1 MKVSLNWLKNYIEL
15 KSTPEE
21 LANTLTMAGLEVEEI
36 TRRGEIPAGVVVA
49 KILSREKHPNSDHLS
64 ICRVDAGNGNVYQI
78 VCGAPNCD
86 AGNVVPLATLGTVF
100 KDPEGGKDF
109 VIGKCKLRGV
119 ESFGMMCSERELGIS
134 DEHGGLMI
142 LLQDYALGTPLNELI
157 EKDTVYTVEITPNRP
172 D

>member
-78 VCGAPNCD
+78 VCGADRFAC
-86 AGNVVPLATLGTVF
+86 GTVRR
-100 KDPEGGKDF
+100 GS
-109 VIGKCKLRGV
+109 LRVRTRRELFNRRHRRIRLDESGV
-119 ESFGMMCSERELGIS
+119 EPQLRIQCNTSGILQFARILRNRARYVERQGYDAE
-134 DEHGGLMI
+134 
-142 LLQDYALGTPLNELI
+142 
-157 EKDTVYTVEITPNRP
+157 RR
-172 D
+172 